1 MASHTSRMNSVL
13 GDYANIR
20 TLPAGLSAVFIIASL
35 YQFGGMS
42 DITVTWLDYTLQSGH
57 TVLISLAA
65 FGIAFA
71 SSQTK
76 QFENY
81 EDWEKVAIA
90 LGPGAIFGYQYV
102 PAVSDFI
109 MSLGD
114 PLGLQVAFVATV
126 VSWGVA
132 VQ

>member
-1 MASHTSRMNSVL
+1 MAHSSRYSSLL

-20 TLPAGLSAVFIIASL
+20 TLPAGLSVAFLIASL

-42 DITVTWLDYTLQSGH
+42 DITITWLDYTLQSGH

-65 FGIAFA
+65 FAVAFA
-71 SSQTK
+71 SSETK

-90 LGPGAIFGYQYV
+90 AGPVAIAGYQYV
-102 PAVSDFI
+102 PAIEDLI

-114 PLGLQVAFVATV
+114 PLGLQVAFGITV
-126 VSWGVA
+126 LSWGVA